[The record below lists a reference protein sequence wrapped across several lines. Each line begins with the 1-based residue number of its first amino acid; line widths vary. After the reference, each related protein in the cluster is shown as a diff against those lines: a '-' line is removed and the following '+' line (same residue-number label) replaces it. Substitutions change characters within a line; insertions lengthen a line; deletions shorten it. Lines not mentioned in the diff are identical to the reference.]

1 MKKCLICGSEFTD
14 EKLFCPD
21 CGAKLEEV
29 SGNRTTDQGAVSG
42 KGSVAGSGDA
52 SEKKSMTG
60 SGAASEK
67 GPVAAQGTVSEKG
80 PVAAQEA
87 VSGKGPVADQ
97 GAAYVEKPVT
107 GQGNASVEKDV
118 TGQGGASAQGSAP
131 KQEPVPE
138 RMPASAQESISG
150 QKSPRIPGP
159 EVDPKPYQAPGAIAK
174 SSSSGILPIVI
185 LSVLAFVS
193 FITAVVFFF
202 QINDYSRR
210 LDNARQAENN
220 MRRESEQAKSE
231 LEQVK
236 SELAEC
242 QSALEQ
248 AQINQA
254 VSEVEWAA
262 MLEAERGRFDGLQE
276 LYGYGSENYYA
287 EQSVVVLQKG
297 ESKEIT
303 VFYDLSGTVSMSA
316 GSGISYEWSREWLQ
330 HKTQVIVT
338 GNSTGY
344 YPLKFTNKQN
354 SDSFEVLVIVT
365 DKE

>member
-29 SGNRTTDQGAVSG
+29 SGNRTTDQGAASG
-42 KGSVAGSGDA
+42 KGSVAGLGDVSGK
-52 SEKKSMTG
+52 ESMTG

-67 GPVAAQGTVSEKG
+67 GPVADQGTVSEKG

-97 GAAYVEKPVT
+97 GAAYVEKL
-107 GQGNASVEKDV
+107 V
-118 TGQGGASAQGSAP
+118 TGQGGASAQGSAS

>member
-1 MKKCLICGSEFTD
+1 MKKCTVCGSEFND
-14 EKLFCPD
+14 SSLFCPE
-21 CGAKLEEV
+21 CGSKLEEIFTGRTEPQKNDTVGGSV
-29 SGNRTTDQGAVSG
+29 SGHGTRQTQEPISAG
-42 KGSVAGSGDA
+42 KTMSAQKSISENDSKPGSGRTSKRA
-52 SEKKSMTG
+52 SELSHG
-60 SGAASEK
+60 
-67 GPVAAQGTVSEKG
+67 
-80 PVAAQEA
+80 
-87 VSGKGPVADQ
+87 
-97 GAAYVEKPVT
+97 
-107 GQGNASVEKDV
+107 
-118 TGQGGASAQGSAP
+118 SAQAP
-131 KQEPVPE
+131 
-138 RMPASAQESISG
+138 
-150 QKSPRIPGP
+150 
-159 EVDPKPYQAPGAIAK
+159 K
-174 SSSSGILPIVI
+174 SSSSVVLPVTI

-202 QINDYSRR
+202 QMNDYSRR
-210 LDNARQAENN
+210 LDTSRQAENN

-248 AQINQA
+248 AQMNQA

-354 SDSFEVLVIVT
+354 SDSFEVLIIVT